1 MKYVLILM
9 MSFFSLLSKAQ
20 ITDLSRAESY
30 AKENNKNI
38 LLVFSGSDWCIP
50 CIKMEKEIFEKEG
63 FTNYAKEHLVIMH
76 ADFPR
81 LKKHQLP
88 KEQMKM
94 NEELAEKYNKQ
105 GAFPFTL
112 LLDAEGKVLKQWDGL
127 LASTPQ
133 EFIKQIQ
140 SITGAHN

>member
-1 MKYVLILM
+1 MT
-9 MSFFSLLSKAQ
+9 KAQ
-20 ITDLSRAESY
+20 APDLSIAEAN
-30 AKENNKNI
+30 AKENHKNI

-63 FTNYAKEHLVIMH
+63 FTSYAKEHLVIMH

-88 KEQMKM
+88 KEQVKI

-105 GAFPFTL
+105 GAFPYTVL
-112 LLDAEGKVLKQWDGL
+112 LNAEGAVLKAWDGL
-127 LASTPQ
+127 VASSPQ

-140 SITGAHN
+140 TVTGANN